1 MAAARE
7 RAGLLLCA
15 VWVVALLLPGALVA
29 QEAEEPPPSYEF
41 LSRQAELFFNYGKFQ
56 DAADS
61 LEQACATDEGK
72 VSLDCHR
79 RLANAAEKAGR
90 VGRAI
95 AAWEVAA
102 VLGDE
107 ERREADA
114 ELERLYGTY
123 GRLAVYAPEGR
134 ALPSRPLVLKHEGF
148 LIDPKAKETLAALV
162 RRFGAEGI
170 DTAEVWLPFGS
181 YTLGGYSFEVTA
193 GEASALVLDVED
205 VPYQNEAL
213 AADRAG
219 FVALGGPREL
229 TVAFVGAGG
238 AAPGGLV
245 GVGPLRLGG
254 RISLGGHLGPMR
266 LEARVRVS
274 GSEARSPSAPEDAT
288 RRPQDLEVLAILD
301 AGVHVRL
308 GGGAWITPHLGLVA
322 GRLGRTVV
330 GCEATQRATG
340 HAWSGEC
347 GLVAAGVGGLL
358 GVDLLVLPAGDPRR
372 VGLRIGLFGE
382 ALGAGFL
389 TGEGTGLAGLG
400 TDLAS
405 ASTLR
410 FARIQGGADVG
421 VAVRF

>member
-1 MAAARE
+1 MAPARE

-15 VWVVALLLPGALVA
+15 AWLVALLLPGAVAA

-41 LSRQAELFFNYGKFQ
+41 LSRQAELFFNYGQFQ

-61 LEQACATDEGK
+61 LERACATDEGK

-90 VGRAI
+90 VGKAI

-102 VLGDE
+102 VLGDA

-114 ELERLYGTY
+114 ELERLYATY
-123 GRLAVYAPEGR
+123 GRLTVYAPEGR
-134 ALPSRPLVLKHEGF
+134 SLPSRPLALRHQGF

-162 RRFGAEGI
+162 RRIGAEGI
-170 DTAEVWLPFGS
+170 DTAVVWLPFGT
-181 YTLGGYSFEVTA
+181 YTLGAHSFEVTA
-193 GEASALVLDVED
+193 GEASALVLDVAD

-229 TVAFVGAGG
+229 TVAFVGAVGG
-238 AAPGGLV
+238 VPGGVV
-245 GVGPLRLGG
+245 GVGPMRLGG
-254 RISLGGHLGPMR
+254 RVSLGGHVGPMR

-274 GSEARSPSAPEDAT
+274 GTEARSPASPEDLA
-288 RRPQDLEVLAILD
+288 RRPQDLEVLAVLD

-308 GGGAWITPHLGLVA
+308 GGGAWVTPHLGLVA
-322 GRLGRTVV
+322 GRLGRAVV
-330 GCEATQRATG
+330 GCEATQRATDD
-340 HAWSGEC
+340 AWVGEC

-372 VGLRIGLFGE
+372 VGLRFGIFGE

-389 TGEGTGLAGLG
+389 TGEGTPLAGLG
-400 TDLAS
+400 TDLTA
-405 ASTLR
+405 AAATR